1 MFTLADC
8 ALRNVNATTVA
19 ASRHPDHHPEVTS
32 TNPNLCGLP
41 MVYQTSYELRVR
53 LTVYLFRSIGDSRRS
68 ASPSASRSG
77 ADAPPK
83 SYGQKKFVT
92 IARISQ
98 ISSANKHI

>member
-19 ASRHPDHHPEVTS
+19 ASRHPDHRPEITPVFRS
-32 TNPNLCGLP
+32 SCGLRLRRSR
-41 MVYQTSYELRVR
+41 QTASALRR
-53 LTVYLFRSIGDSRRS
+53 AGNLRRS
-68 ASPSASRSG
+68 ALPSASRSG